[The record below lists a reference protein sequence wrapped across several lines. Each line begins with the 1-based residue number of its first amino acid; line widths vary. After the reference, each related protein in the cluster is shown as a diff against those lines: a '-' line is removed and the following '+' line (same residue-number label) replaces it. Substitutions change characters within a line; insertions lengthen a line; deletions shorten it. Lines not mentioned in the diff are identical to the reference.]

1 MTTINPITSGKGSG
15 ASGLYGASPTSSSGT
30 MSFNSKT
37 FLQLLVSEM
46 QNQSPLSP
54 MNSNTLMTQVA
65 TLTETSDIQTLTG
78 LQRVLAQ
85 LTEAESATGLLGRA
99 VQGSNASGQ
108 VSGVVQGVLPASGQG
123 SPELVLNTASGRQRV
138 ALSTVGAV
146 ASNTSALQQ
155 VEKAGS

>member
-1 MTTINPITSGKGSG
+1 MTTITPVAGGSG
-15 ASGLYGASPTSSSGT
+15 SSLYGASAGAASST
-30 MSFNSKT
+30 MSFSSKT
-37 FLQLLVSEM
+37 FLKLLVTEM

-65 TLTETSDIQTLTG
+65 TLTETSDIQILTG
-78 LQRVLAQ
+78 LERVLAQ
-85 LTEAESATGLLGRA
+85 LTEAESATGLLGKA

-108 VSGVVQGVLPASGQG
+108 VSGVVQGVLPAPGQG
-123 SPELVLNTASGRQRV
+123 SPQLVLNTARGRQSV

-146 ASNTSALQQ
+146 AAKPSQLQA